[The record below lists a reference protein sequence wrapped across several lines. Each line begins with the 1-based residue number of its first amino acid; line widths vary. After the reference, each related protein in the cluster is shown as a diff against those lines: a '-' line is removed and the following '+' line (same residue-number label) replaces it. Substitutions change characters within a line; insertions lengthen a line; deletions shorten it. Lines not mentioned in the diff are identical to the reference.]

1 MEKRFKET
9 YPDGTDMWELTT
21 DADHILHRIDSDN
34 YSDIRRISVPL
45 GDIASWEELPLTAL
59 PPYTEAQYD
68 AAVSALI
75 RARYSLDAE
84 LAILRQRDTKPSE
97 FAAYNAFAEQ
107 CKAEAREQ
115 LMAEKAS
122 ESPCADD
129 ANPQT

>member
-115 LMAEKAS
+115 LAAEA
-122 ESPCADD
+122 AAQD
-129 ANPQT
+129 AGEAATPDN

>member
-84 LAILRQRDTKPSE
+84 LAILRQRDTKPGE
-97 FAAYNAFAEQ
+97 FAAYNTYVED
-107 CKAEAREQ
+107 CKT
-115 LMAEKAS
+115 KAK
-122 ESPCADD
+122 AKKG
-129 ANPQT
+129 

>member
-21 DADHILHRIDSDN
+21 DTDHILHRIDSDN

-107 CKAEAREQ
+107 CKAQAREQ
-115 LMAEKAS
+115 LAAEAAA
-122 ESPCADD
+122 PD
-129 ANPQT
+129 AGEAATPAN

>member
-1 MEKRFKET
+1 MEKRFNET

-84 LAILRQRDTKPSE
+84 LATLRQRDTKPSE
-97 FAAYNAFAEQ
+97 FAAYHAFAEQ
-107 CKAEAREQ
+107 CKAQAREQ
-115 LMAEKAS
+115 LAAEAAA
-122 ESPCADD
+122 PD
-129 ANPQT
+129 AGEAATPAN

>member
-68 AAVSALI
+68 AAVSTLI

-107 CKAEAREQ
+107 CKAQAREQ
-115 LMAEKAS
+115 LAAEAAA
-122 ESPCADD
+122 PD
-129 ANPQT
+129 AGEAATPAN

>member
-97 FAAYNAFAEQ
+97 FAAYNDFAEQ

-115 LMAEKAS
+115 LAAEAAA
-122 ESPCADD
+122 PD
-129 ANPQT
+129 AGEAATPAN

>member
-68 AAVSALI
+68 AAVSDLI

-107 CKAEAREQ
+107 CKAQAREQ
-115 LMAEKAS
+115 LAAEAAA
-122 ESPCADD
+122 PD
-129 ANPQT
+129 AGEAATPAN

>member
-107 CKAEAREQ
+107 CKAQAREQ
-115 LMAEKAS
+115 LAAEAAA
-122 ESPCADD
+122 PD
-129 ANPQT
+129 AGEAATPAK

>member
-115 LMAEKAS
+115 LA
-122 ESPCADD
+122 ADAAAPD
-129 ANPQT
+129 AGEAATPAT

>member
-97 FAAYNAFAEQ
+97 FAAYHAFAEQ

>member
-45 GDIASWEELPLTAL
+45 GDIASWEELHLTAL

-68 AAVSALI
+68 ATVSALI

-107 CKAEAREQ
+107 CKARAREQ
-115 LMAEKAS
+115 LAAEAAA
-122 ESPCADD
+122 PD
-129 ANPQT
+129 AGEAATPAN

>member
-97 FAAYNAFAEQ
+97 FAAYHAFAEQ

-115 LMAEKAS
+115 LAAEAAA
-122 ESPCADD
+122 PD
-129 ANPQT
+129 AGEAATPAK

>member
-59 PPYTEAQYD
+59 PHYTEAQYD

-115 LMAEKAS
+115 LAAEAAA
-122 ESPCADD
+122 PD
-129 ANPQT
+129 AGEAATPAN

>member
-84 LAILRQRDTKPSE
+84 LAILRQRDPKPSE

-107 CKAEAREQ
+107 CKAQAREQ
-115 LMAEKAS
+115 LAAEAAA
-122 ESPCADD
+122 PD
-129 ANPQT
+129 AGEAATPAN